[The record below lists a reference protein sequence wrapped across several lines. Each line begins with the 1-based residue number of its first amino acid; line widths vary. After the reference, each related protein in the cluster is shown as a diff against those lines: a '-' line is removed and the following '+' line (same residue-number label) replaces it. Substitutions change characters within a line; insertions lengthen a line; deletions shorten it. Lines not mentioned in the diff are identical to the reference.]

1 MVSHRRQLIIIIRL
15 LMFDRVSASRLK
27 TIQLHVSKR
36 FSFTSQHD
44 PTRTTPAP
52 SINTI
57 VCLCKSLVVELSA
70 ILLSSLTGLR
80 RNQSSQSHVEQLFP
94 QARIGFTAGHGAQG
108 DQPEGCRVGAPAR
121 CIVFEQIMLVYL
133 DLCLETHRSREA
145 KDGLH
150 QYRNL
155 SQSQA
160 PGSLEKVIFYLMNN
174 AEKACSD
181 AKASV
186 DAEQLANAVVDD
198 EADADGLAAQSILLS
213 TMSVDPAKNQRD
225 STLLLPALKFL
236 WETYRAILDI
246 LRSNSKLELVYH
258 AAAQEALKFC
268 RVYHRRSE
276 FRHLCEM
283 LRQHLGNLRQF
294 GAINTVE
301 PVEGVESRGNNKV
314 GVL

>member
-1 MVSHRRQLIIIIRL
+1 MSNNFFHKPELALRRATELKGINQKDAALEL
-15 LMFDRVSASRLK
+15 LHDVLSSR
-27 TIQLHVSKR
+27 R
-36 FSFTSQHD
+36 N
-44 PTRTTPAP
+44 RTTWSP
-52 SINTI
+52 
-57 VCLCKSLVVELSA
+57 
-70 ILLSSLTGLR
+70 
-80 RNQSSQSHVEQLFP
+80 
-94 QARIGFTAGHGAQG
+94 
-108 DQPEGCRVGAPAR
+108 
-121 CIVFEQIMLVYL
+121 VFEQIMLVYL

-186 DAEQLANAVVDD
+186 DAEQLANAVVDE

-213 TMSVDPAKNQRD
+213 TMSVDPAKSQRD

-301 PVEGVESRGNNKV
+301 PVEGTESRGNNKV
-314 GVL
+314 GVVKRVFLRFPGLLLFLLTQTFAHRSLVVLGTGSWLGRMDGRIDRVESRNQVCATRNSIRPAPLHGRFPHRRRHL

>member
-1 MVSHRRQLIIIIRL
+1 MSNNFFHKPELALRRATELKGINQKDAALEL
-15 LMFDRVSASRLK
+15 LHDVLSSR
-27 TIQLHVSKR
+27 R
-36 FSFTSQHD
+36 N
-44 PTRTTPAP
+44 RTTWSP
-52 SINTI
+52 
-57 VCLCKSLVVELSA
+57 
-70 ILLSSLTGLR
+70 
-80 RNQSSQSHVEQLFP
+80 
-94 QARIGFTAGHGAQG
+94 
-108 DQPEGCRVGAPAR
+108 
-121 CIVFEQIMLVYL
+121 VFEQIMLVYL
-133 DLCLETHRSREA
+133 DLCLEIHRSREA

-186 DAEQLANAVVDD
+186 DAEQLANAVVDE

-213 TMSVDPAKNQRD
+213 TMSVDPAKSQRD

-236 WETYRAILDI
+236 WETYRAVLDI

-294 GAINTVE
+294 GTINSATTE
-301 PVEGVESRGNNKV
+301 AAEGTETRGNNKV
-314 GVL
+314 GFRLLLNDVVVKG

>member
-1 MVSHRRQLIIIIRL
+1 MSNAFFHKPELALRRATELKGINQKDAALEL
-15 LMFDRVSASRLK
+15 LHDVLSSR
-27 TIQLHVSKR
+27 R
-36 FSFTSQHD
+36 N
-44 PTRTTPAP
+44 RTTWSP
-52 SINTI
+52 
-57 VCLCKSLVVELSA
+57 
-70 ILLSSLTGLR
+70 
-80 RNQSSQSHVEQLFP
+80 
-94 QARIGFTAGHGAQG
+94 
-108 DQPEGCRVGAPAR
+108 
-121 CIVFEQIMLVYL
+121 VFEQIMLVYL
-133 DLCLETHRSREA
+133 DLCLETHKSREA

-155 SQSQA
+155 SQTQA
-160 PGSLEKVIFYLMNN
+160 PGSLEKVIFYLMKK

-186 DAEQLANAVVDD
+186 DAKQLAIAVVDE
-198 EADADGLAAQSILLS
+198 EADDGVAAQSILLS
-213 TMSVDPAKNQRD
+213 TMSVDPAKSQRD

-258 AAAQEALKFC
+258 TAAQEALKFC

-294 GAINTVE
+294 GNIVE
-301 PVEGVESRGNNKV
+301 IDESRSHNKV
-314 GVL
+314 GVKGWLEPFDLLTNIL